1 MYKSRV
7 IMHSAEARKLLWVFA
22 AFKIKK
28 SYISRAELVTHLNGF
43 YWINSPLV
51 STWVSSLEL
60 NQQWLSVQYFIL
72 SQELG
77 QNVLEFPQQARG
89 KGGAVSKLMES
100 MAADEDFEPNQDSSF
115 SEDENPPVSAQPERP
130 CTPGETLSHSLLSA
144 RPQSSFPS
152 LLPHF

>member
-1 MYKSRV
+1 
-7 IMHSAEARKLLWVFA
+7 MHSAEARELLWVFA
-22 AFKIKK
+22 PFEIKK
-28 SYISRAELVTHLNGF
+28 SYFSRAKLVSHLNRF
-43 YWINSPLV
+43 YWINSLG

-60 NQQWLSVQYFIL
+60 NQLWLSVQYFIL
-72 SQELG
+72 SLELG

-130 CTPGETLSHSLLSA
+130 CTPGETLF
-144 RPQSSFPS
+144 SFPLVIKAAELFS
-152 LLPHF
+152 FITSPFIIAV